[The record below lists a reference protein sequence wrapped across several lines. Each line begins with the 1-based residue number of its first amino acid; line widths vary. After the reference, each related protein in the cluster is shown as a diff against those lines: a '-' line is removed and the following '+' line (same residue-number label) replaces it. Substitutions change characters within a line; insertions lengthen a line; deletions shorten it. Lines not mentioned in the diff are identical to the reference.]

1 MTSQAEFERDISQK
15 LQPFLL
21 SNPRSL
27 LAHQS
32 QFISHPFDIITINRP
47 LLHCTCAV
55 RRSAPFDA
63 IDFE

>member
-1 MTSQAEFERDISQK
+1 MTSQTEFERDISQK

-21 SNPRSL
+21 SNPRSS
-27 LAHQS
+27 LAQS